1 MRIDELMRS
10 SVNSLCN
17 VYVVRAIRHKTVY
30 I

>member
-1 MRIDELMRS
+1 MRFDELIRS

-17 VYVVRAIRHKTVY
+17 VYVVRAFRHITVY